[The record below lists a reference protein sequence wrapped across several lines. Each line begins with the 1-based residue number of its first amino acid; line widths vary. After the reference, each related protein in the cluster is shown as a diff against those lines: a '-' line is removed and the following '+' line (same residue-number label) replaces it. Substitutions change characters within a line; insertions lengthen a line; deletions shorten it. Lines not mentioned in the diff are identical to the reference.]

1 MLKLILLAML
11 VLASSSALA
20 KWVKV
25 NEDDRS
31 TTYIDTPVKHESGTK
46 VKIWILSDKKIS
58 GYRTLQ
64 NIPFM
69 SSKTEHEIDCVE
81 EKSRIVFYSDY
92 SENMGK
98 GKNVKEG
105 IEPNSIWSPITTDD
119 AEKAWLKIACPGLKI

>member
-1 MLKLILLAML
+1 MPRFIMLTVLL
-11 VLASSSALA
+11 LASSSAFA

-31 TTYIDTPVKHESGTK
+31 TTYIDTPVKHKSGNQ

-92 SENMGK
+92 SGNMGK
-98 GKNVKEG
+98 GKNVKDAN
-105 IEPNSIWSPITTDD
+105 EPNSVWSPITADS
-119 AEKAWLKIACPGLKI
+119 AEKVWLKIACSGL